1 MIPLPIATPAT
12 SHPRHRRQGP
22 LDPGGLFIVIVVVV
36 HHRHHCMPPP
46 PVTITW
52 GWLLLGA
59 ACRHRH
65 PHPCSP
71 TLPQPY
77 QRRNQRCLTPFLP
90 PPVAVAP
97 SPPSRSPMA
106 PSWTGMRR
114 RRPPVRRGECRSRPR
129 PPFRKTG
136 QLRQRRHQ
144 DRCDASVSSPAAGRP
159 SLLGPPPSVGRWR
172 RQHIDVDAH
181 PGCLRRHDD
190 DARPSRQST
199 SSL

>member
-1 MIPLPIATPAT
+1 MSSSLSSIIAVIVC
-12 SHPRHRRQGP
+12 HRRP
-22 LDPGGLFIVIVVVV
+22 SPS
-36 HHRHHCMPPP
+36 
-46 PVTITW
+46 W

-71 TLPQPY
+71 TLPQPN
-77 QRRNQRCLTPFLP
+77 QRRNQRRLPPVLLP
-90 PPVAVAP
+90 PPVAVTP

-136 QLRQRRHQ
+136 QLRQRRRQ